1 MRFCWMRHISSFD
14 VVESSQVDDIHKLVV
29 EAEEEESR
37 LWTGA
42 GVVDRNILNRLCDD
56 GNECHKTSAEIS
68 NAMNGVGY
76 WVYMVQN
83 IISTT
88 TTSLLCYAS

>member
-1 MRFCWMRHISSFD
+1 M
-14 VVESSQVDDIHKLVV
+14 
-29 EAEEEESR
+29 
-37 LWTGA
+37 
-42 GVVDRNILNRLCDD
+42 DRNILNRLCDD